1 MHFRMAP
8 SHHNNQSFHPDVPPA
23 NFLGQRQQNVQ
34 RYIDGAGGELG
45 LELAAFGPDGESAA
59 GDTTHELCENGGL
72 QRIAH
77 ADDEALGRG
86 GRVEPALISVTSSPR
101 SASRKAHAQELWNLF
116 LPHSSTSPDSPISN
130 TRHCA

>member
-34 RYIDGAGGELG
+34 RHIDGAGGELA
-45 LELAAFGPDGESAA
+45 LELAAFGPDGAYVDARSAA
-59 GDTTHELCENGGL
+59 GETKHELCENGGL

-86 GRVEPALISVTSSPR
+86 GRAEPVDIG
-101 SASRKAHAQELWNLF
+101 Q
-116 LPHSSTSPDSPISN
+116 
-130 TRHCA
+130 RHL